1 MYVHLEIGLQFC
13 LQHVKMP
20 PVSYTL
26 EVFFMTQQH
35 SNIDTPRQVFL
46 VGLTASNTNL
56 TYELEE
62 LANLT
67 TANNLEPVE
76 TFTQKLERPN
86 PATYFGKGKVE
97 ELAEAVKTYDVD
109 MIVAND
115 ELSPSQIRNLEKA
128 TNATVLDRTGLIL
141 DIFAQRAQTKEAK
154 LQVQLARLQYQLPRL
169 RTSMSVSLD
178 QQTGSGGSGFTSRG
192 SGETKL
198 EESRRRI
205 TAQMVHI
212 RQDLSDLKKGDT
224 TRSARRQENDLP
236 NVALVGYTNAG
247 KSTLM
252 NRLLERFGVGSDTAD
267 SKQVFEKDMLFAT
280 LNTTVRQL
288 TLPDKKQFLLSDT
301 VGFVSKLPHNLVAAF
316 QSTLQEA
323 ANADLLLHVVDV
335 SDEHHKDMM
344 ATTEKTLSEV
354 GITDIPM
361 ITIYNKADRTELTYP
376 ELSGE
381 NAITISAL
389 DSDSQTALIDL
400 IKKHIFNDVEI
411 VTLHIPFDQGAV
423 QAKLAANHTF
433 LSESYDETGSLLTVE
448 LSKLE
453 RELFTTYIV

>member
-1 MYVHLEIGLQFC
+1 
-13 LQHVKMP
+13 
-20 PVSYTL
+20 
-26 EVFFMTQQH
+26 MTQQH
-35 SNIDTPRQVFL
+35 SNLSTARQVFL
-46 VGLTASNTNL
+46 VGLTSNHGNS
-56 TYELEE
+56 TYEMTE

-67 TANNLEPVE
+67 RANNLTPVE

-97 ELAEAVKTYDVD
+97 ELAEAVKTYEVD

-128 TNATVLDRTGLIL
+128 TQATVLDRTGLIL

-178 QQTGSGGSGFTSRG
+178 QQTGAGGGGFTSRG
-192 SGETKL
+192 TGETKL

-212 RQDLSDLKKGDT
+212 RQDLADLTKGET
-224 TRSARRQENDLP
+224 TRASKRHTNDLP

-252 NRLLERFGVGSDTAD
+252 NRLLERFGVGAD
-267 SKQVFEKDMLFAT
+267 NDESKQVFEKDMLFAT
-280 LNTTVRQL
+280 LNTTIRQL

-316 QSTLQEA
+316 KSTLQEA
-323 ANADLLLHVVDV
+323 AHADLLLQVVDI
-335 SDEHHKDMM
+335 SDEHYKEMM
-344 ATTEKTLSEV
+344 TTTEKTLAEV
-354 GITDIPM
+354 GVSDVPM
-361 ITIYNKADRTELTYP
+361 ITIYNKADRTSLSYP
-376 ELSGE
+376 EIAGDNTITLS
-381 NAITISAL
+381 AI
-389 DSDSQTALIDL
+389 DSNSQDALIQL
-400 IKKHIFNDVEI
+400 IKHHIFNDVET
-411 VTLHIPFDQGAV
+411 VTLHIPFEKGAL
-423 QAKLAANHTF
+423 QAKLSSQHTF
-433 LSESYDETGSLLTVE
+433 LAESYDDTGTLLTLE
-448 LSKLE
+448 LSKME
-453 RELFTTYIV
+453 RENFAPYLV